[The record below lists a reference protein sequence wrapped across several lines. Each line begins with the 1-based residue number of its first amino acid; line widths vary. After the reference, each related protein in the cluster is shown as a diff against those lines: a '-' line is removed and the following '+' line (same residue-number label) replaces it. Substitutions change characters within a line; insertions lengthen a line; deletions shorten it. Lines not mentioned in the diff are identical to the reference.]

1 MGVELEFNEFVGL
14 DDEAKGKAIK
24 RWEISDKK
32 KVDLWERPRRGP
44 RTMKRIVA

>member
-24 RWEISDKK
+24 RWEISNKK
-32 KVDLWERPRRGP
+32 KVDL
-44 RTMKRIVA
+44 